1 MKILFLSIKEKGYSR
16 TSTYFSSLKS
26 HAYDCDFFQIEPS
39 NMINELRRIKADFS
53 TNPEIIVV
61 GSASQLLVIP
71 TIIVFKLRPFL
82 DAGWSLFESTIVTRE
97 RAGRF
102 NQRACKA
109 YLIDLAATIFSRKVL
124 LESHHQVNWYKK
136 IFITNSRKCVTLYTG
151 VDEAEFYPGALTNP
165 NPRKAF
171 KIVFRGKSNEEAG
184 LDVLAK
190 ATKILSEEDVD
201 FLVISNLD
209 QSKLSFSGR
218 TKVINKYLKSKRS
231 IAAIIVEADLSLGQ
245 LSNHP
250 RLRRTIPHKA
260 FESAFLGI
268 PYLTARNFGILEVFQ
283 ENQEIFCFDPG
294 SAEDL
299 AAKIMFLKSEREL
312 LLESGRR
319 IKERY
324 STTLSQKVLS
334 EEFLRIITSK

>member
-1 MKILFLSIKEKGYSR
+1 MKILFVSIMEKGYSR

-26 HAYDCDFFQIEPS
+26 QGHDCDFFQIEPS
-39 NMINELRRIKADFS
+39 NMINELRRIKTELS
-53 TNPEIIVV
+53 TNPEIVVV

-71 TIIVFKLRPFL
+71 TILVFKLRPFL

-109 YLIDLAATIFSRKVL
+109 YLIDLVATIFSRRVL
-124 LESHHQVNWYKK
+124 LESHRQVSWYKK
-136 IFITNSRKCVTLYTG
+136 VFFTNTRKCVTLYTG
-151 VDEAEFYPGALTNP
+151 VDEVEFYSELLTNP
-165 NPRKAF
+165 NPREAF

-209 QSKLSFSGR
+209 WSEVNFSAR
-218 TKVINKYLKSKRS
+218 TKVINEYFKSKKS

-250 RLRRTIPHKA
+250 RLGRTIPHKA
-260 FESAFLGI
+260 FESAFLGV
-268 PYLTARNFGILEVFQ
+268 PYLSARNSGILEIFQ
-283 ENQEIFCFDPG
+283 ENKEIFCFDPG

-299 AAKIMFLKSEREL
+299 ASKIMFLKSEREL

-319 IKERY
+319 IKEKY
-324 STTLSQKVLS
+324 SKTLSQEVLS
-334 EEFLRIITSK
+334 GEFLRIVTGK